1 MIRTVPLIKT
11 LICSSLLA
19 GGALTLAHAADLSA
33 VPSGAYQSDPTH
45 AYLNF
50 QYNHLGLS
58 NPRLSFDDFTVDLEL
73 DNEDV
78 AKSTL
83 SVTIDPASL
92 DAGSDVWK
100 GHLTSADWFDV
111 ESHPEIT
118 FQSTAI
124 EAAGD
129 GAYKVTGDLTIK
141 GETKPATLN
150 VAINAAMNHPMSGNP
165 VIGLDASGNVMR
177 SDYGLDKFVPNV
189 SDEVQIDISVELEK
203 TGG

>member
-1 MIRTVPLIKT
+1 MIRTASLFKT

-19 GGALTLAHAADLSA
+19 GGALTLAHAAELSA
-33 VPSGAYQSDPTH
+33 VPSGAYESDPTH
-45 AYLNF
+45 AYLTF

-58 NPRLSFDDFTVDLEL
+58 NPRLSFDDFIVDLEL

-83 SVTIDPASL
+83 SVVIDPASL
-92 DAGSDVWK
+92 DAGSEVWK

-141 GETKPATLN
+141 GETSPATLN

-165 VIGLDASGNVMR
+165 VIGLDASGSVMR
-177 SDYGLDKFVPNV
+177 SDYGLDKFAPNV